1 MDRIN
6 ERKETIEMKSKLSV
20 QSVAGQNGMRHKARS
35 RWLVVS
41 AGLAVLLAGCTNVP
55 APDKS
60 QDTASKV
67 DQTLIYAVPTV
78 PGSLDVKP
86 YEGLAT
92 KYVQYALGSTLWDY
106 NTGGEDGGTC
116 EELPTYKAVHGQLI
130 KSAEWNADRTEV
142 RITLADVKSQYGN
155 ELSSEDV
162 KWSLERANS
171 LGLVGFKGVM
181 FNYGGWD
188 EANLIEIV
196 DAKTLILRQAEASA
210 LAEVVTSWI
219 AAKILDH
226 TEIMSHST
234 SDDVWGEKWLASNL
248 ANYGPW
254 KLESFDPGK
263 KITLSPNGGW
273 PFERGNVSKLII
285 QAVPESSTAVSLLK
299 SGDVDIVTGLSFT
312 QYSQLRADA
321 SADIK
326 VTKCQSHFRD
336 IMLLQQK
343 SGPFSDVRVRQAVS
357 YAIDRSALIKTVYSD
372 EYKAAQY
379 GVSAAFGLDWT
390 EKSKLEY
397 NLEKAKK
404 LLTEAGL
411 GGGFDMTLS
420 YATSNPGP
428 QADGVAQL
436 IQSDLKAIG
445 VNVKL
450 EKIGSSGEF
459 SSRYGEGNFE
469 ALLYSETPVIYDAES
484 VLATYTSAQY
494 HGPGVNPAGFS
505 SPNWDEM
512 RDAFTGVFDAEVR
525 NSEALKMAEIAAME
539 IPAVYLTD
547 NSNLFASRANV
558 TGFSNTPDGNLRLWE
573 YSK

>member
-1 MDRIN
+1 
-6 ERKETIEMKSKLSV
+6 MKSKMSV
-20 QSVAGQNGMRHKARS
+20 QSATRQNGRRHKARS
-35 RWLVVS
+35 WWLVVS
-41 AGLAVLLAGCTNVP
+41 VGVVALLASCTTVP
-55 APDKS
+55 APDN
-60 QDTASKV
+60 QGTADKV

-78 PGSLDVKP
+78 PGSMDVKP

-106 NTGGEDGGTC
+106 NTGGEDGGSC
-116 EELPTYKAVHGQLI
+116 DELPTYKAVHGQLI
-130 KSAEWNADRTEV
+130 KSAEWNDDRTEV

-162 KWSLERANS
+162 KWSLERANA

-196 DAKTLILRQAEASA
+196 DAKTFVLRQAEASA

-226 TEIMSHST
+226 IEITSHAT
-234 SDDVWGEKWLASNL
+234 SDDVWGEKWLANNL

-263 KITLSPNGGW
+263 KVTLAPNDGW
-273 PFERGNVSKLII
+273 PFERGNVSKLVI
-285 QAVPESSTAVSLLK
+285 QAVPESSTAVTLLK

-326 VTKCQSHFRD
+326 VHKCQSHFRD
-336 IMLLQQK
+336 IMLLQQE
-343 SGPFSDVRVRQAVS
+343 SGPFTDVRVRQAVS
-357 YAIDRSALIKTVYSD
+357 YAIDRSALIKTVYSG

-379 GVSAAFGLDWT
+379 GVAAAFGLDWT
-390 EKSKLEY
+390 EKSQLGYSPK
-397 NLEKAKK
+397 KAKE
-404 LLTEAGL
+404 LLTEAGFS
-411 GGGFDMTLS
+411 GGFDMTLS

-505 SPNWDEM
+505 SPNWDAM
-512 RDAFTGVFDAEVR
+512 RDAFTGVFDAEMR
-525 NSEALKMAEIAAME
+525 NSRALEMAEIAAME

-547 NSNLFASRANV
+547 NSNLFAGRANV